1 MELLEL
7 YQLADAEHIPVY
19 SFDLPQ
25 THSLSLMNNDG
36 SCAVAIDPFGLNSTK
51 DEKIRLAHELGH
63 CVTGSFYNRY
73 SDFDIK
79 ARSEYKAD
87 KWAIKKLIPKD
98 ELQAALEQGYT
109 EPWDLAE
116 YFNVTEGFI
125 IKAVNFYQLGN
136 I

>member
-79 ARSEYKAD
+79 AKSEYRAD

-98 ELQAALEQGYT
+98 ELQAAFEQGYI

-125 IKAVNFYQLGN
+125 IKAVNLYQLGN

>member
-36 SCAVAIDPFGLNSTK
+36 SCAVAIDPFGLNSSK

-79 ARSEYKAD
+79 AKSEWKAD

-98 ELQAALEQGYT
+98 ELQAAFEQGYT

-116 YFNVTEGFI
+116 YFNVTEEFI
-125 IKAVNFYQLGN
+125 IKAVNYYRS
-136 I
+136 

>member
-36 SCAVAIDPFGLNSTK
+36 SCAIAIDPFGLNSTK

-79 ARSEYKAD
+79 AKSENKAD

-98 ELQAALEQGYT
+98 ELQAAFEQGYT

-116 YFNVTEGFI
+116 YFNVTEEFI
-125 IKAVNFYQLGN
+125 IKAVNYYRS
-136 I
+136 

>member
-7 YQLADAEHIPVY
+7 YQLADENNISVY

-25 THSLSLMNNDG
+25 TLSMSVRETDG
-36 SCAVAIDPFGLNSTK
+36 SCAIAIDPFELDSTK
-51 DEKIRLAHELGH
+51 DEMIRLAHELGH

-73 SDFDIK
+73 SDLDIREK
-79 ARSEYKAD
+79 SEFSAD

-98 ELQAALEQGYT
+98 ELQIAFKQGYT

-116 YFNVTEGFI
+116 YFNVTEEFV
-125 IKAVNFYQLGN
+125 IKAFNYYKNQ
-136 I
+136 

>member
-1 MELLEL
+1 MELLKL

-79 ARSEYKAD
+79 AISEYKAD
-87 KWAIKKLIPKD
+87 KWAIKKLVPKD
-98 ELQAALEQGYT
+98 ELQAAFEQGYT

-116 YFNVTEGFI
+116 YFNVTEEFI
-125 IKAVNFYQLGN
+125 IKAVNYYRS
-136 I
+136 

>member
-7 YQLADAEHIPVY
+7 YQLADENNISVY

-25 THSLSLMNNDG
+25 TLSMSVRETDG
-36 SCAVAIDPFGLNSTK
+36 SCAIAIDPFGLDSTK
-51 DEKIRLAHELGH
+51 DEMILLAHELGH

-73 SDFDIK
+73 SDLDIREK
-79 ARSEYKAD
+79 SEFSAD

-98 ELQAALEQGYT
+98 ELQIAFKQGYT

-116 YFNVTEGFI
+116 YFNVTEEFV
-125 IKAVNFYQLGN
+125 IKAFNYYKNQ
-136 I
+136 

>member
-25 THSLSLMNNDG
+25 THSLSLMNKDG
-36 SCAVAIDPFGLNSTK
+36 SCAVAIDPFGLNSSK

-79 ARSEYKAD
+79 AKSEWKAD

-98 ELQAALEQGYT
+98 ELQAAFEQGYT

-116 YFNVTEGFI
+116 YFNVTEEFI
-125 IKAVNFYQLGN
+125 IKAVNYYRS
-136 I
+136 

>member
-87 KWAIKKLIPKD
+87 KWAIKTLIPKD
-98 ELQAALEQGYT
+98 ELQAAFEQGYT

>member
-79 ARSEYKAD
+79 AKSEYRAD

-98 ELQAALEQGYT
+98 ELQAAFEQGYT

-116 YFNVTEGFI
+116 YFNVTEEFI
-125 IKAVNFYQLGN
+125 IKAVNYYRS
-136 I
+136 

>member
-7 YQLADAEHIPVY
+7 YQLADAEHIAVY

-79 ARSEYKAD
+79 AKSEYRAD

-98 ELQAALEQGYT
+98 ELQAAFEQGYT

-116 YFNVTEGFI
+116 YFNVTEEFL
-125 IKAVNFYQLGN
+125 IKAVNYYRS
-136 I
+136 

>member
-25 THSLSLMNNDG
+25 TRSLSLMNNDG

-116 YFNVTEGFI
+116 YFNVTEEFI
-125 IKAVNFYQLGN
+125 IKAVNYYRS
-136 I
+136 

>member
-79 ARSEYKAD
+79 AKSEYRAD

-98 ELQAALEQGYT
+98 ELQAAFEQGYT

-116 YFNVTEGFI
+116 YFNVTEEFI
-125 IKAVNFYQLGN
+125 IKAVNLYQLGN

>member
-7 YQLADAEHIPVY
+7 YQLADAEHIPIY

-25 THSLSLMNNDG
+25 TQSLSLMNNDG

-79 ARSEYKAD
+79 AKSEYKAD

-98 ELQAALEQGYT
+98 ELQAAFEQGYT

-116 YFNVTEGFI
+116 YFNVTEEFI
-125 IKAVNFYQLGN
+125 IKAVNYYRS
-136 I
+136 

>member
-79 ARSEYKAD
+79 ARSEYRAD

-98 ELQAALEQGYT
+98 ELQAAFEQGYT

-116 YFNVTEGFI
+116 YFNVTEEFI
-125 IKAVNFYQLGN
+125 IKAVNYYRS
-136 I
+136 

>member
-87 KWAIKKLIPKD
+87 KWAIKKLVPKD
-98 ELQAALEQGYT
+98 ELQAAFEQGYT

-116 YFNVTEGFI
+116 YFNVTEEFI
-125 IKAVNFYQLGN
+125 IKAVNYYRS
-136 I
+136 

>member
-51 DEKIRLAHELGH
+51 DEKIQLAHELGH

-79 ARSEYKAD
+79 AKSEYKAD

-116 YFNVTEGFI
+116 YFNVTEEFI
-125 IKAVNFYQLGN
+125 IKAVNYYRS
-136 I
+136 

>member
-79 ARSEYKAD
+79 ARSEYRAD

-98 ELQAALEQGYT
+98 ELQAAFEQGYT

-116 YFNVTEGFI
+116 YFNVTEEFI
-125 IKAVNFYQLGN
+125 IKAVNYYR

>member
-7 YQLADAEHIPVY
+7 YQLADEEHIPVY

-51 DEKIRLAHELGH
+51 DETIRLAHELGH
-63 CVTGSFYNRY
+63 CITGSFYNRY

-79 ARSEYKAD
+79 EKSEYKAN
-87 KWAIKKLIPKD
+87 KLAIKKLIPKD
-98 ELQAALEQGYT
+98 ELQAAFKQGYT
-109 EPWDLAE
+109 EPWTLAE
-116 YFNVTEGFI
+116 YFNVTEEFVI
-125 IKAVNFYQLGN
+125 MAVNYYRA
-136 I
+136 

>member
-7 YQLADAEHIPVY
+7 YQLADAEHIAVY

-73 SDFDIK
+73 SDFDIRAK
-79 ARSEYKAD
+79 SEYKAD

-98 ELQAALEQGYT
+98 ELQDAFEQGYT

-116 YFNVTEGFI
+116 YFNVTEEFI
-125 IKAVNFYQLGN
+125 IKAVNYYRS
-136 I
+136 

>member
-7 YQLADAEHIPVY
+7 YQLADEEHIPVY

-51 DEKIRLAHELGH
+51 DETTRLAHELGH
-63 CVTGSFYNRY
+63 CITGSFYNRY
-73 SDFDIK
+73 SNFDIK
-79 ARSEYKAD
+79 EKSEYKAN

-98 ELQAALEQGYT
+98 ELQAAFEQGYT
-109 EPWDLAE
+109 EPWTLAE
-116 YFNVTEGFI
+116 YFNVTEEFV
-125 IKAVNFYQLGN
+125 IKAVNYYRA
-136 I
+136 

>member
-7 YQLADAEHIPVY
+7 YQLADAENIAVY

-73 SDFDIK
+73 SDFDIRAK
-79 ARSEYKAD
+79 SEYKAD

-98 ELQAALEQGYT
+98 ELQAAFEQGYT

-116 YFNVTEGFI
+116 YFNVTEEFI
-125 IKAVNFYQLGN
+125 IKAVNYYN
-136 I
+136 D

>member
-79 ARSEYKAD
+79 AKSEYKAD
-87 KWAIKKLIPKD
+87 KWSIKKLIPKD
-98 ELQAALEQGYT
+98 ELQAAFEQGYT

-116 YFNVTEGFI
+116 YFNVTEEFI
-125 IKAVNFYQLGN
+125 IKAVNYYRS
-136 I
+136 

>member
-7 YQLADAEHIPVY
+7 YQLADAEHIAVY

-73 SDFDIK
+73 SDFDIRAK
-79 ARSEYKAD
+79 SEYKAD

-98 ELQAALEQGYT
+98 ELQAAFEQGYT

-116 YFNVTEGFI
+116 YFNVTEEFI
-125 IKAVNFYQLGN
+125 IKAVNYYRS
-136 I
+136 

>member
-25 THSLSLMNNDG
+25 TQSLSLMNNDG

-79 ARSEYKAD
+79 AKSEYKAD

-98 ELQAALEQGYT
+98 ELQAAFEQGYT
-109 EPWDLAE
+109 EPWNLAE
-116 YFNVTEGFI
+116 YFNVTEEFI
-125 IKAVNFYQLGN
+125 IKAINYYYN
-136 I
+136 D

>member
-25 THSLSLMNNDG
+25 THSLSLMNDDG

-79 ARSEYKAD
+79 AKSEYKAD

-98 ELQAALEQGYT
+98 ELQAAFEQGYT

-116 YFNVTEGFI
+116 YFNVTEEFI
-125 IKAVNFYQLGN
+125 IKAVNYYRS
-136 I
+136 

>member
-25 THSLSLMNNDG
+25 TQSLSLMNNDG

-63 CVTGSFYNRY
+63 CITGSFYNRHSY
-73 SDFDIK
+73 FDIK
-79 ARSEYKAD
+79 AKSEYRAD

-98 ELQAALEQGYT
+98 ELQAAFEQGYT

-116 YFNVTEGFI
+116 YFNVTEEFI
-125 IKAVNFYQLGN
+125 IKAVNYYN
-136 I
+136 D

>member
-19 SFDLPQ
+19 SYDLPQ

-79 ARSEYKAD
+79 AKSEWKAD
-87 KWAIKKLIPKD
+87 KLAIKKLIPKD
-98 ELQAALEQGYT
+98 ELQAAFEQGYT

-116 YFNVTEGFI
+116 YFNVTEEFI
-125 IKAVNFYQLGN
+125 IKAVNYYRS
-136 I
+136 

>member
-51 DEKIRLAHELGH
+51 DETTRLAHELGH
-63 CVTGSFYNRY
+63 CITGSFYNRY

-79 ARSEYKAD
+79 EKSEYKAN

-98 ELQAALEQGYT
+98 ELQAAFEQGYT
-109 EPWDLAE
+109 EPWALAE
-116 YFNVTEGFI
+116 YFNVTEEFV
-125 IKAVNFYQLGN
+125 IKAVNYYRA
-136 I
+136 

>member
-7 YQLADAEHIPVY
+7 YQLADAEHIPIY

-25 THSLSLMNNDG
+25 TQSLSLMNNDG

-79 ARSEYKAD
+79 AKSEYKAD

-98 ELQAALEQGYT
+98 ELQAAFEQGYT

-116 YFNVTEGFI
+116 YFNVTEEFI
-125 IKAVNFYQLGN
+125 SKAVNYYN
-136 I
+136 D

>member
-7 YQLADAEHIPVY
+7 YQLSDAEHIPVY

-98 ELQAALEQGYT
+98 ELQAAFEQGYT
-109 EPWDLAE
+109 EPWNLAE
-116 YFNVTEGFI
+116 YFNVTEEFI
-125 IKAVNFYQLGN
+125 IKAVNYYN
-136 I
+136 D

>member
-79 ARSEYKAD
+79 AKSEYKAD

-98 ELQAALEQGYT
+98 ELQAAFEQGYT

-116 YFNVTEGFI
+116 YFNVTEEFI
-125 IKAVNFYQLGN
+125 IKAVNLYQLGN

>member
-36 SCAVAIDPFGLNSTK
+36 SCAVAIDPFGLNSSK

-79 ARSEYKAD
+79 AKSEYKAD

-98 ELQAALEQGYT
+98 ELQAAFEQGYT

-116 YFNVTEGFI
+116 YFNVTEEFI
-125 IKAVNFYQLGN
+125 VKAVNYYRS
-136 I
+136 

>member
-36 SCAVAIDPFGLNSTK
+36 SCAVAIDPFGLNSSK

-98 ELQAALEQGYT
+98 ELQAAFEQGYT

-116 YFNVTEGFI
+116 YFNVTEEFI
-125 IKAVNFYQLGN
+125 IKAVNYYRS
-136 I
+136 

>member
-25 THSLSLMNNDG
+25 THSLSLMNDDG
-36 SCAVAIDPFGLNSTK
+36 SCAVAIDPFRLNSTK

-79 ARSEYKAD
+79 AKSEYRAD

-98 ELQAALEQGYT
+98 ELQAAFEQGYT

-116 YFNVTEGFI
+116 YFNVTEEFI
-125 IKAVNFYQLGN
+125 IKAVNYYRS
-136 I
+136 

>member
-63 CVTGSFYNRY
+63 CITGSFYNRY

-87 KWAIKKLIPKD
+87 KWAIKKLVPED
-98 ELQAALEQGYT
+98 ELQNAFKQGIV
-109 EPWDLAE
+109 EPWNLAE
-116 YFNVTEGFI
+116 YFNVTEDFI
-125 IKAVNFYQLGN
+125 IKAVNCYKVK
-136 I
+136 

>member
-7 YQLADAEHIPVY
+7 YQLADEEHIPVY

-25 THSLSLMNNDG
+25 TQSLSLMNNDG

-79 ARSEYKAD
+79 AKSEYKAD

-98 ELQAALEQGYT
+98 ELQAAFEQGYT

-116 YFNVTEGFI
+116 YFNVTEEFI
-125 IKAVNFYQLGN
+125 IKAVNYYN
-136 I
+136 D

>member
-25 THSLSLMNNDG
+25 TQSLSLMNNDG

-79 ARSEYKAD
+79 AKSEYKAD
-87 KWAIKKLIPKD
+87 KWAI
-98 ELQAALEQGYT
+98 
-109 EPWDLAE
+109 
-116 YFNVTEGFI
+116 
-125 IKAVNFYQLGN
+125 
-136 I
+136 

>member
-25 THSLSLMNNDG
+25 TQSLSLMNNDG

-79 ARSEYKAD
+79 AKSEYKAD

-98 ELQAALEQGYT
+98 ELQAAFEQGYT

-116 YFNVTEGFI
+116 YFNVTEEFI
-125 IKAVNFYQLGN
+125 IKAVNYYN
-136 I
+136 D